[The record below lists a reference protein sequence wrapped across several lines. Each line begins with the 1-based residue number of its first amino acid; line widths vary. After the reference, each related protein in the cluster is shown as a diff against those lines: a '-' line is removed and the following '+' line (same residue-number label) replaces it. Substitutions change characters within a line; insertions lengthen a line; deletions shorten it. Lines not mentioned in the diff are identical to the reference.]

1 MARQINVEYGVK
13 RHLTVEWYMLMT
25 RSPSFNRRRFLNF
38 SAGLAGSAL
47 LSSAYAAPA
56 RTLKIGIMSGEDED
70 IWRIVA
76 QNAAKSGLTLKVIP
90 FSDYNA
96 PNEAL
101 TEHELDANAFQHRP
115 FMEAQVKAHGYEI
128 TPVGNTYFQPI
139 GLYSHKWHAIADL
152 PKGATI
158 GVPNDPSNEGRALR
172 MLQTLGLIKVSAD
185 AGLFPTA
192 LDITDNPRNITVQ
205 ELDAGMVGRSL
216 SDLDAAIVN
225 TDWARKAGIDLVK
238 DRIGVEGLA
247 NNPYVNFIAVNT
259 QDANAAWVKPLV
271 EAFHQPNVRQSID
284 DLFHG
289 TVSPAWS

>member
-1 MARQINVEYGVK
+1 
-13 RHLTVEWYMLMT
+13 MT
-25 RSPSFNRRRFLNF
+25 RSLSFTRRRFLNV
-38 SAGLAGSAL
+38 SAGLAGAAL
-47 LSSAYAAPA
+47 LSSAHADPA
-56 RTLKIGIMSGEDED
+56 RVLRIGIMSGEDED
-70 IWRIVA
+70 IWRVAA
-76 QNAAKSGLTLKVIP
+76 QNAAKSGLTLKIIP

-101 TEHELDANAFQHRP
+101 TEHELDANAFQHKP
-115 FMEAQVKAHGYEI
+115 FMDAQVKAHGYAI

-139 GLYSHKWHAIADL
+139 GLYSHKWHSIADL

-205 ELDAGMVGRSL
+205 ELDAGVVGRAL

-225 TDWARKAGIDLVK
+225 TDWARKAGIDLTK
-238 DRIGVEGLA
+238 DRIGVEGLEH
-247 NNPYVNFIAVNT
+247 NPYVNFIAVNT
-259 QDANAAWVKPLV
+259 PDANAPWVKALV
-271 EAFHQPNVRQSID
+271 EAFHQPNVRQCIN

-289 TVSPAWS
+289 TVAPAWP